1 MSQPADT
8 LAPLR
13 RDVKELGR
21 VLGEVLAERGG
32 ADLLEQVEQI
42 RTLSKAARDG
52 DEAAGAELETLLLGL
67 PPTRAQEVARAFALF
82 LELANVA
89 EQHHRVRRRRDWR
102 REPDSPPQRASLDDA
117 VGRLLEAG
125 VPAEEIHQ
133 AICEQQIELVLT
145 AHPTQVQRRTM
156 MRLYGEVADLLAWRD
171 RADQIAPEREAWQER
186 LRALVTT
193 AWETEA
199 VRKKKLTP
207 EDEAKAGIVV
217 VQEVI
222 WDAVPATLRGVD
234 RALRKHG
241 LDGLPLHVAPVRF
254 ASWMG
259 GDRDGNPFVTPET
272 TRRVVLY
279 GRWTAAD
286 LLHKEIHAIREELS
300 MRSGSPE
307 LLAACEARGRDTFE
321 PYRSLLRPLR
331 TRLAATREW
340 AADALSDP
348 QLGLEPPEE
357 VVTDPAEVREL
368 LEICW
373 RSLVETGHERL
384 ARGRLRDLLWRLSSF
399 GLSLLRLDL
408 RQESTRHTETLD
420 ALTRAVGLG
429 AYGEWDEAERQAF
442 LVAELEGNRPLVPPS
457 LWRGDADL
465 PDTVKDVL
473 GAFRVAAQQ
482 GPESLGAYVISMAT
496 SPSDVLAVELLQRE
510 ARMRWAT
517 ARSGAA
523 QRVVPLFET
532 LSDLEGAGAA
542 VTDLLRIPWVRERV
556 DGVHGGRHEV
566 MIGYSDSA
574 KDAGRLA
581 AAWALYQGQ
590 EDIVAASHAEGVRVT
605 LFHGRGG
612 TVGRG
617 GGPTHAAIRCQPPG
631 SVDGALRVTVQGEVI
646 QSKFGLPG
654 IAERTLEV
662 YISAVLEATLV
673 PSHAPHPAW
682 RQAMQQLA
690 DVARDGYRSTVR
702 HDERFV
708 PYFRSC
714 TPEQELGRLNIGSR
728 PARRRAGGGVESLR
742 AIPWVFA
749 WTQVRLMLP
758 AWLGVG
764 DALEAAQADPALA
777 RTVAEMARG
786 WPFFETTLDLI
797 EMVLAKTL
805 PDVHERYEALLVDE
819 AIQPLGAELRADRD
833 RTEAAILAIRGHDQ
847 LMAHNHV
854 LRRSIAVRNPYVD
867 VLNRLQAVLL
877 ERTRDEEEGPDSVL
891 DAALLT
897 TINGVAAGM
906 RNTG

>member
-1 MSQPADT
+1 MPQPAPDT

-13 RDVKELGR
+13 RDVRELGR
-21 VLGEVLAERGG
+21 LLGDVLERRGSPG
-32 ADLLEQVEQI
+32 LLEQVEQI
-42 RTLSKAARDG
+42 RTLSKAAQEG
-52 DEAAGAELETLLLGL
+52 DDAASDALEALLLGL
-67 PPTRAQEVARAFALF
+67 SPERTQEVASAFAQF

-89 EQHHRVRRRRDWR
+89 EQHHRVRRRRAWR
-102 REPDSPPQRASLDDA
+102 RDPDSPPQRASVDDA
-117 VGRLLEAG
+117 VGRLLAAG
-125 VPAEEIHQ
+125 VAPDAIH
-133 AICEQQIELVLT
+133 AALCAQQIELVLT

-156 MRLYGEVADLLAWRD
+156 MRLYGEVAELLAWRD
-171 RADQIAPEREAWQER
+171 RADQIAEEQEAWERR
-186 LRALVTT
+186 LRARVTT
-193 AWETEA
+193 AWDTAA
-199 VRKKKLTP
+199 VRRRKPTP
-207 EDEAKAGIVV
+207 EDEAKAGLVIV
-217 VQEVI
+217 QQVI
-222 WDAVPATLRGVD
+222 WDAIPATLRTID

-241 LDGLPLHVAPVRF
+241 LGGLPRDIAPVRF

-272 TRRVVLY
+272 TRRVVLL
-279 GRWTAAD
+279 GRWMAAD
-286 LLHKEIHAIREELS
+286 LLHDEVQALREDLSLRAASAELV
-300 MRSGSPE
+300 
-307 LLAACEARGRDTFE
+307 AAAGTDWE
-321 PYRSLLRPLR
+321 PYRALLKPLR
-331 TRLAATREW
+331 DRLAATRDW
-340 AADALSDP
+340 AEAALDDPALGDA
-348 QLGLEPPEE
+348 PPDDAI
-357 VVTDPAEVREL
+357 TDPAEVRGP
-368 LEICW
+368 LECCW
-373 RSLVETGHERL
+373 RSLHATDHAAL
-384 ARGRLRDLLWRLSSF
+384 AEGRLRDLLWRLSAF

-408 RQESTRHTETLD
+408 RQESTRHTEALD

-429 AYGEWDEAERQAF
+429 AYAEWDEPRRQAF
-442 LVAELEGNRPLVPPS
+442 LVAELEGQRPLVPPH
-457 LWRGDADL
+457 LWAPDADL
-465 PDTVKDVL
+465 PEPVRDVL

-482 GPESLGAYVISMAT
+482 GPGSLGAYVISMAT

-517 ARSGAA
+517 ARSGPP

-542 VTDLLRIPWVRERV
+542 VTRLLAIPWVRRRI
-556 DGVHGGRHEV
+556 DALHGGRHEV

-581 AAWALYQGQ
+581 AAWALYKGQ
-590 EDIVAASHAEGVRVT
+590 EDIVAASHRAGVRVT

-631 SVDGALRVTVQGEVI
+631 SVDGALRVTEQGEVI
-646 QSKFGLPG
+646 QAKFGLPG
-654 IAERTLEV
+654 VAERTLEV
-662 YISAVLEATLV
+662 YVSAVLEATLT
-673 PSHAPHPAW
+673 PAAEPPAAW
-682 RQAMQQLA
+682 REAMQRMA
-690 DVARDGYRSTVR
+690 DVARDAYRGTVR
-702 HDERFV
+702 HDPRFV
-708 PYFRSC
+708 PYFRAC

-749 WTQVRLMLP
+749 WTQVRLILP

-764 DALEAAQADPALA
+764 EALEAARSDPDHAA
-777 RTVAEMARG
+777 VVAEMVQG
-786 WPFFETTLDLI
+786 WPFFETTLDLV

-805 PDVHERYEALLVDE
+805 PAVHARYEALLVDP
-819 AIQPLGAELRADRD
+819 ALRPLGEELRDRRD
-833 RTEAAILAIRGHDQ
+833 RTEAAILALRGHTEV
-847 LMAHNHV
+847 MEHNHV

-877 ERTRDEEEGPDSVL
+877 ERTRQRGDAPDPVL